1 MSHDVI
7 IPVETT
13 DNPHNG
19 RPITKIELSPKS
31 QYLVTY
37 SEEDHTIVG
46 WNVKDIDEGKL
57 KLDISVKI
65 SDTIKNLNQMRISDD
80 KKLVYIYNDNKSI
93 EIIDLNND
101 QKIELYFCKHLT
113 SYYCVFNLKDEF
125 ILYSDINH
133 SAGDNKIIWICSTQT
148 KNNKWTCKKIYM
160 ISDDVELLSISK
172 YDKLYLISNDCIYEL
187 NILTGKS
194 MKIFVNKNEL
204 EAENVKILCNEIFI
218 CLKIDDKII
227 IYSVELGN
235 PIVSLDINNDTQ
247 LYNFMKHPGLN
258 PLLLSLFSLFDDVS
272 SSEIWNSIMEDFWK
286 EFLKQL
292 KENNKLPNEY
302 NGKKLPILPIL
313 FDYTTKYA
321 FGILDGFIW
330 KIKFKFDKRFSLKH
344 SNELNGENDESWN
357 VKCDYTYEYLSIL
370 LYTDT
375 IYAFI
380 KKAKSYKDEHE
391 LIQDLIKWKIK
402 IENEKIKL
410 EVLNKDES
418 GEWNSI
424 ITRIENFN
432 IIKRKGII
440 LRGIKLYNNG
450 DIVILTTIGLLIY
463 HLNEN
468 NKSIFLKYFY
478 FTDLYLKNSP
488 TKQDIAKYQEDEE
501 KYKQTI
507 KKCMNILRYHY
518 KKVFLNS
525 TLPISNYNSFKSNDE
540 WVSFVIDNKES
551 LLKNGVELLKF
562 AIKEHNL
569 ELVEDIYK
577 KCISYFKQDLRNNKI
592 FLSIVTSTSQ
602 ILNEYYPEYISKY
615 SSETTMIIDSPLYNI
630 EYQSNDLHLYSFSQ
644 NPQLFNLSQ
653 SILWTK
659 YQHSLF
665 IITEKRKKKSIVI
678 TILFAIQL
686 LILLLMLP
694 IFIPTFF
701 ILSKYY
707 FINDIY
713 RNDIF
718 SGVYFDKV
726 LKFLKI
732 SSKHIS
738 IPTITF
744 MVPYIKFVNY
754 PQDYKWVWELIR
766 PQPSPFAE
774 TINREIYKTW
784 NGEAL
789 INFKWNTYG
798 KYYYAIIWIGFIAL
812 LGCFTIVAI
821 PQQHIDITIQK
832 QLLITSIILGFIH
845 LSFEIRQIIY
855 NPIKWIRDIW
865 NLFVFNNEI
874 TDPNQFMM
882 EQPNENTNMFTDY
895 GTSLFAMYL
904 FLTGDSSVLSNW
916 SYKNNPPLVILMV
929 SFSFLIVVYLMNLFI
944 GLLNMAIEKDK
955 DRVSYLIQKAEI
967 LAEIELFYLLPY
979 QRRWQTWFPEV
990 IYYYA
995 NVDKTREK
1003 VKQMISNGKWNTDGF
1018 PELKQELLNKLNI
1031 QNNPVN

>member
-37 SEEDHTIVG
+37 SEEDHSIVG

-468 NKSIFLKYFY
+468 NKSISLKYFY

-602 ILNEYYPEYISKY
+602 ILNEYYPE
-615 SSETTMIIDSPLYNI
+615 
-630 EYQSNDLHLYSFSQ
+630 
-644 NPQLFNLSQ
+644 
-653 SILWTK
+653 
-659 YQHSLF
+659 
-665 IITEKRKKKSIVI
+665 
-678 TILFAIQL
+678 
-686 LILLLMLP
+686 
-694 IFIPTFF
+694 
-701 ILSKYY
+701 
-707 FINDIY
+707 
-713 RNDIF
+713 NDIF

-784 NGEAL
+784 TGEAL

-821 PQQHIDITIQK
+821 PQQHIDYTIQK

-855 NPIKWIRDIW
+855 NPVKWIRDIW
-865 NLFVFNNEI
+865 NLFEMSGYF
-874 TDPNQFMM
+874 
-882 EQPNENTNMFTDY
+882 
-895 GTSLFAMYL
+895 LFH
-904 FLTGDSSVLSNW
+904 
-916 SYKNNPPLVILMV
+916 
-929 SFSFLIVVYLMNLFI
+929 VYF
-944 GLLNMAIEKDK
+944 
-955 DRVSYLIQKAEI
+955 
-967 LAEIELFYLLPY
+967 
-979 QRRWQTWFPEV
+979 
-990 IYYYA
+990 
-995 NVDKTREK
+995 
-1003 VKQMISNGKWNTDGF
+1003 
-1018 PELKQELLNKLNI
+1018 
-1031 QNNPVN
+1031 